1 MIRFLD
7 PAMLLFCMAA
17 MVPPI
22 VAWLGRRGEATR
34 EWAAMEILA
43 RAAGRTAFRRRCVD
57 WLLEWLVVAMRCA
70 MLLAV
75 AFAAA
80 RPLFEPADAIPDS
93 VGNEAVARERRAIV
107 VGEATAVVAA
117 IESAAPALAPVRS
130 IEASRLDE
138 EPFESASLVV
148 IADGVVPS
156 AAAVRR
162 LRRFV
167 GNGGGV
173 AVLLGPRNTKREAV
187 VDPPARQTIRLTA
200 TAEGEPETDL
210 AGPTVGRMAR
220 LVAGQSIPGV
230 IPDVIPGVVALPQ
243 APPVVLARAVPS
255 GDPLAVRLGAGKG
268 AVGIVAVPL
277 AIEGWSGGGWAANL
291 PPASADAV
299 DRSDVDRSDADWS
312 DLPAW
317 PAFLPFVERTIL
329 PLAAARGA
337 VAGGS
342 GPERFGSGIAEW
354 LAGRNLAGA
363 ALVLALLLVLL
374 DPLVSRL
381 SNPWSRRRGRPG
393 RSLAAVAAR
402 VLAITMLVVMLSG
415 VGVPPKGPYDAA
427 MEPFTP
433 SLSVRSPRIVRL
445 GDAVGIDVDA
455 VLAAGGPADPGATA
469 DLVDTTGDMVA
480 SAPLVERDSAA
491 RDGRIP
497 SPRRG
502 KRVRGRIVWRPEA
515 AGTFSGSVRVRG
527 EGAVSPS
534 PVSLRVADEPL
545 RVFLLD
551 RYRFESRFLSRLL
564 ARDDRFAVTKRLQG
578 AGSPFP
584 GTVVAG
590 GDALELPATREAWNR
605 FDVVAIG
612 GIDPLAIPEPAATA
626 LVEAAALDGVGIV
639 WSVDAASDMEAIAVS
654 PLGRLLPFRG
664 VSRHGPFTTA
674 WRIELADAGEEAA
687 WLAVADDAAASREA
701 WRTLPRVYAPV
712 RPAAVRPTGR
722 GMATIAAEPT
732 VAGESGPTSPFILV
746 DQAGEARVVAF
757 LAETWRLR
765 QGARGPLVD
774 RLLSQ
779 AMVHAAEPH
788 FASRLGVEMSPGPQ
802 TNPDDES
809 VAAAEGQRGGM
820 PKSELPISPPS
831 TARPLWNHPAILLA
845 LIAACGVEWW
855 IRERS
860 GEGP

>member
-17 MVPPI
+17 VVPPI
-22 VAWLGRRGEATR
+22 VAWLGRRGEAIR
-34 EWAAMEILA
+34 EWGAMEILA

-80 RPLFEPADAIPDS
+80 RPLFEPADENSGPA
-93 VGNEAVARERRAIV
+93 GNEAAARERRAIV

-117 IESAAPALAPVRS
+117 IESAAPAFAPVRS

-138 EPFESASLVV
+138 ESFESASLVV
-148 IADGVVPS
+148 LADGVVPS
-156 AAAVRR
+156 AAAAGR

-167 GNGGGV
+167 GKGGGV
-173 AVLLGPRNTKREAV
+173 AVLLGPRTTKREAV
-187 VDPPARQTIRLTA
+187 VDPPTRQTIRLTA
-200 TAEGEPETDL
+200 TAEGEPETGL

-220 LVAGQSIPGV
+220 LVARQSIHGV
-230 IPDVIPGVVALPQ
+230 VPDVIPDAIRDVVALPHG
-243 APPVVLARAVPS
+243 PPVVLARAEPS
-255 GDPLAVRLGAGKG
+255 EEPLAVRLDTGTG

-277 AIEGWSGGGWAANL
+277 AIEGWSGGGWAVNL
-291 PPASADAV
+291 PPASAAY
-299 DRSDVDRSDADWS
+299 ADWS

-329 PLAAARGA
+329 PLAAARG
-337 VAGGS
+337 VAAGS
-342 GPERFGSGIAEW
+342 RGPERFGAGVAEW

-381 SNPWSRRRGRPG
+381 VRPSSRLRGLSP
-393 RSLAAVAAR
+393 AAVAAR
-402 VLAITMLVVMLSG
+402 VLAIAMLVVMLWNAIA
-415 VGVPPKGPYDAA
+415 PPKVLFDGAT
-427 MEPFTP
+427 EPFTP
-433 SLSVRSPRIVRL
+433 SLAVRTPRIVRL

-455 VLAAGGPADPGATA
+455 VLASDGSRGPRATG
-469 DLVDTTGDMVA
+469 DLVDPLLVDLFDATGAMVA
-480 SAPLVERDSAA
+480 SAPLVERDFAA
-491 RDGRIP
+491 RDDRTRR
-497 SPRRG
+497 PRRPL
-502 KRVRGRIVWRPEA
+502 RVRGRIVWRPEA

-527 EGAVSPS
+527 DEAVSPA

-545 RVFLLD
+545 RIFLLD

-564 ARDDRFAVTKRLQG
+564 ARDDRFAVTERLQG
-578 AGSPFP
+578 ADAPPP
-584 GTVVAG
+584 GAVVAG

-605 FDVVAIG
+605 FDVVVIG
-612 GIDPLAIPEPAATA
+612 GVDPLAIPEPAAA
-626 LVEAAALDGVGIV
+626 LVEAAANDGVGIV
-639 WSVDAASDMEAIAVS
+639 WSLDAGSDPEAIAVS

-664 VSRHGPFTTA
+664 VSRHRPFTTGF
-674 WRIELADAGEEAA
+674 RIELANSGEESA
-687 WLAVADDAAASREA
+687 WLTVADDAAASREA
-701 WRTLPRVYAPV
+701 WRTLPSVYAPV
-712 RPAAVRPTGR
+712 RPFAVRPTAR
-722 GMATIAAEPT
+722 GMATIAAEPA
-732 VAGESGPTSPFILV
+732 VAGESGPASPFILV
-746 DQAGEARVVAF
+746 DQAGKARVVAF

-788 FASRLGVEMSPGPQ
+788 FASRLRETTSPGPE
-802 TNPDDES
+802 TNPDDEA
-809 VAAAEGQRGGM
+809 VVAAEGPRGGM
-820 PKSELPISPPS
+820 PKSDLPISPPS
-831 TARPLWNHPAILLA
+831 AARPLWNHPAILLA